1 MKKLPVCIL
10 GGSGF
15 VGQHLI
21 YRLTDAGFPCRL
33 LLPRPERH
41 RGLRLIP
48 GVDIRRV
55 DVFSATELSRELE
68 GCATLINLIGI
79 LNEAGTS
86 TFQRVHVDLVAH
98 LVAAARETGITHF
111 LHLSALNADA
121 TGGASRYLRSK
132 GAGEDLAHAAGGA
145 GMAVT
150 SFQPSLIFGPGD
162 HLFTRFAS
170 LLKLSPGLFPLAC
183 PEARFAPVYVGDV
196 TAVLLATL
204 DNPASYGQRYQ
215 LCGPR
220 AFTLRELVEYTA
232 ATVGRPTR
240 IIALDDKR
248 SRLQAQ
254 IFERLPGQLFT
265 LDNYLSLQTPS
276 VCAEDGLAALGIS
289 ATDIAAVVPG
299 YLG

>member
-48 GVDIRRV
+48 DVDIRRV
-55 DVFSATELSRELE
+55 DVFSSTELSRELE

-86 TFQRVHVDLVAH
+86 TFQRVHVDLVAR

-121 TGGASRYLRSK
+121 TGGASQYLRSK
-132 GAGEDLAHAAGGA
+132 GAGEDLAHAAGGE

-162 HLFTRFAS
+162 HLFTHFAS

-183 PEARFAPVYVGDV
+183 PEAQFAPVYVGDV
-196 TAVLLATL
+196 TAALLASL

-276 VCAEDGLAALGIS
+276 VCAEDGLAALRIS